1 MRTLFLT
8 VASVA
13 CLAATSALAG
23 SPPPT
28 VKLPKVI
35 DGGAKLTW
43 VIRPDSDKVSAIAN
57 DDGARH
63 GRAVVEC
70 VINGA
75 GRPKDCVVI
84 EAEGNGFGRFVS
96 DLAGIFKAA
105 SKDADGKSSEGRK
118 VRVTYALEGTNL
130 HP

>member
-1 MRTLFLT
+1 MRTLLLT

-13 CLAATSALAG
+13 CLAATGALAAG
-23 SPPPT
+23 PPPT

-35 DGGAKLTW
+35 DGGAKLSW
-43 VIRPDSDKVSAIAN
+43 VIRPDADKVSALAN

-84 EAEGNGFGRFVS
+84 EAEGNGFGRFVT

-118 VRVTYALEGTNL
+118 VRVTYALEGTSS

>member
-1 MRTLFLT
+1 MRTLLLT
-8 VASVA
+8 VASIA
-13 CLAATSALAG
+13 ALAATSTFAAA
-23 SPPPT
+23 PPPV
-28 VKLPKVI
+28 VKVPKVI

-43 VIRPDSDKVSAIAN
+43 VQRPDADKVSAIAN

-70 VINGA
+70 TINGA

-84 EAEGNGFGRFVS
+84 ESEGNGFDRFVS
-96 DLAGIFKAA
+96 DLAGLFKAA
-105 SKDADGKSSEGRK
+105 SKDADGNSSEGRK
-118 VRVTYALEGTNL
+118 VRVTYALGATSL